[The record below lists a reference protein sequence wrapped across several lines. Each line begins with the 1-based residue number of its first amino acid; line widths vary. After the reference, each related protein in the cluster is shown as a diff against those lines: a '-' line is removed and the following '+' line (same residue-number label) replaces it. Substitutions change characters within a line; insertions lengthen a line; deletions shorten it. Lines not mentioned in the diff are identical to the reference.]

1 MTTQRRCSS
10 FKPPRQ
16 RRKSWPS
23 DGSLP
28 TERRS
33 TTEATSSSLND
44 SAAAGLCERRL
55 KTTLRASASIQ
66 PMASP
71 LVRSNRGDFSQIRN
85 ITSCRASWAA
95 SWSLNNRL
103 QRLNN
108 FGPTAWYR
116 FRNATRSPSATRSS
130 VVASSPFDT
139 CSPSPGRK
147 LTAPGIRASEVR
159 INLEKF
165 QRNARFCITKIICR
179 PLKQFG
185 SEPCICRHSSLP
197 GDGEQA

>member
-16 RRKSWPS
+16 RRKSCPR

-28 TERRS
+28 TESRS

-55 KTTLRASASIQ
+55 KTTLRARASIQ

-71 LVRSNRGDFSQIRN
+71 LVRSNSGDFSQIRS

-95 SWSLNNRL
+95 SWSLINRL
-103 QRLNN
+103 QMLNN
-108 FGPTAWYR
+108 LGPTSRYR

-130 VVASSPFDT
+130 VVASSTFDT

-147 LTAPGIRASEVR
+147 MTAPGIRATELR

-165 QRNARFCITKIICR
+165 QHNARFCITKIIS
-179 PLKQFG
+179 PALKQFG
-185 SEPCICRHSSLP
+185 TAACICRHSSLP